1 MRLVAPDESG
11 AAIRCNLKIYNRPLS
26 VQIMIN
32 HTRNDWHEP
41 FTSIIARNIQK
52 IQTHFSNPEVLQTH
66 WNIWSSPSLI
76 SYNVFAVQTLINY
89 KIVNILKISWI
100 HKTRRQ
106 TSCACTERFD
116 ACHILRR
123 AAKFAASLLLLYT
136 ITSIIR
142 DKQSVQYYTLSKV
155 AIYHAKNIS

>member
-1 MRLVAPDESG
+1 M
-11 AAIRCNLKIYNRPLS
+11 
-26 VQIMIN
+26 N
-32 HTRNDWHEP
+32 HLLLLL
-41 FTSIIARNIQK
+41 
-52 IQTHFSNPEVLQTH
+52 PETFKKVKHIFLTPKYFKH
-66 WNIWSSPSLI
+66 IEIFNIWSSPSLI

-123 AAKFAASLLLLYT
+123 AAKFAASLLFLYT
-136 ITSIIR
+136 MTSIIQ
-142 DKQSVQYYTLSKV
+142 DKQSGTILYIIKHCNNLPCQKYMLDFKDV
-155 AIYHAKNIS
+155 NINSMSW